1 MLFTTL
7 ELEEE
12 DELEIGDEID
22 EELEDEVDKLLLKT
36 LDDTEEILELLLE
49 ELPEPRHADRM
60 HVAPI
65 TVRDRAIRYS
75 AEALKVSLNMI

>member
-12 DELEIGDEID
+12 DELEIDDEID
-22 EELEDEVDKLLLKT
+22 EELEDEVDKLLLET

-65 TVRDRAIRYS
+65 TVRDRAIRCS
-75 AEALKVSLNMI
+75 AEAFRVFLSMF